1 MNAATIER
9 IHSNVEQ
16 AAAALFAGAVAF
28 AAFAGLRAI
37 LLPLYVV
44 ATASGAALI
53 AYFLCSKAMTLAS
66 QQRGA
71 LPLSIFD
78 VRELEPFES
87 DELLL
92 TRADQIADELVLTDA
107 DRLQPEHNVGE
118 EPLLLDDPLPASGSA
133 SRVVQLFDRK
143 AMPTPGQLQ
152 SRIDDHLGQA
162 SPRPGQSDASQALA
176 AALAE
181 LRRSLR

>member
-1 MNAATIER
+1 MRAATTDR
-9 IHSNVEQ
+9 IQSNMEM

-28 AAFAGLRAI
+28 AAFAGLRSI
-37 LLPLYVV
+37 LPLLQ
-44 ATASGAALI
+44 AGSCASGAALF
-53 AYFLCSKAMTLAS
+53 AFVLCRSAMAVVR
-66 QQRGA
+66 RGDA
-71 LPLSIFD
+71 EMRLSIFD

-92 TRADQIADELVLTDA
+92 TDADRYTVELVLTDS
-107 DRLQPEHNVGE
+107 DRLSVQNLAQQQ
-118 EPLLLDDPLPASGSA
+118 PLLLEDALPGPASDA
-133 SRVVQLFDRK
+133 RVVRLFDRK

-152 SRIDDHLGQA
+152 SRIDDHLAQA
-162 SPRPGQSDASQALA
+162 RPPSGQSDASQALA

>member
-9 IHSNVEQ
+9 IQSNVEQ
-16 AAAALFAGAVAF
+16 SAAALFAGAVAF
-28 AAFAGLRAI
+28 AASAVLRPV
-37 LLPLYVV
+37 LPALQVV
-44 ATASGAALI
+44 ACASAAALT
-53 AYFLCSKAMTLAS
+53 AYFLCSKALGLAT
-66 QQRGA
+66 QRGGE

-78 VRELEPFES
+78 VRDLEPFES

-92 TRADQIADELVLTDA
+92 TQADRITGELVLTDA
-107 DRLQPEHNVGE
+107 DRLQAEHSAGE
-118 EPLLLDDPLPASGSA
+118 EPLLLDDPLPGAESD

-152 SRIDDHLGQA
+152 SRIDDHLGHA
-162 SPRPGQSDASQALA
+162 SPRPAQSDASQALA

>member
-28 AAFAGLRAI
+28 AGFAGLRPV
-37 LLPLYVV
+37 LPPLQLG
-44 ATASGAALI
+44 ACAFAAALI
-53 AYFLCSKAMTLAS
+53 AYLMCKKAMATAT
-66 QQRGA
+66 QRGGE

-87 DELLL
+87 DELVL
-92 TRADQIADELVLTDA
+92 THADRITGELVLTDA
-107 DRLQPEHNVGE
+107 DRVQNAPGE
-118 EPLLLDDPLPASGSA
+118 EPLLLEDALPRPESD

-152 SRIDDHLGQA
+152 SRIDDHLGHA
-162 SPRPGQSDASQALA
+162 SPRAGQSDASQALA